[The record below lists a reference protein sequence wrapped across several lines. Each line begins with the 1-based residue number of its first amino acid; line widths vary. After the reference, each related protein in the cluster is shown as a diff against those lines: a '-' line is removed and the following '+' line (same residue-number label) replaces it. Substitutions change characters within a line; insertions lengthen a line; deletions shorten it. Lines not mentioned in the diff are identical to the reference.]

1 MQTKNFSIALDMVL
15 PLPFHPFEV
24 VEGDTGNVL
33 HVLLQNNG
41 VPLDLS
47 DCQVMVVFSSSAG
60 SAIQDTENGLV
71 MGTAVGTFTL
81 SLLPGSYGPGNV
93 QADVQVYSGNDHAVL
108 ITSKR
113 FDFRCRRTLISEE
126 IMRANTTYPPLI
138 RATREAQQATQAAL
152 SAIEN
157 LGDAV
162 GEMNVQTDWAET
174 DMLSDAYIQN
184 KPSVFQ
190 PSAHAAVH
198 AAGGTDPITPLS
210 IGAAASGHTHTPAS
224 IGAESQRLQFVNVV
238 VAAVDFVEEETPTH
252 ADYPYRTAV
261 ALTGVLETM
270 TPEVVFGVADATS
283 GSFAPVVESYDG
295 GIYVYASEA
304 PTASVT
310 IPTIILWKAVGA

>member
-41 VPLDLS
+41 VPLELS

-71 MGTAVGTFTL
+71 MGAAVGTFTL
-81 SLLPGSYGPGNV
+81 SLLPASYGPGNV
-93 QADVQVYSGNDHAVL
+93 QADVQVYSGVDHGVL

-152 SAIEN
+152 SAIES
-157 LGDAV
+157 LGNAV

-184 KPSVFQ
+184 KPSAFQ

-198 AAGGTDPITPLS
+198 ATGGTDPITPLS
-210 IGAAASGHTHTPAS
+210 IGAATSGHTHTPAA
-224 IGAESQRLQFVNVV
+224 IGAEQRRLQFANVV
-238 VAAVDFVEEETPTH
+238 VAAANFTVETTPTY
-252 ADYPYRTAV
+252 ADFPYRAAV
-261 ALTGVLETM
+261 ALAGVLAAM
-270 TPEVVFGVADATS
+270 TPEVVFGVAEATS
-283 GSFAPVVESYDG
+283 GSFAPVAACYDG
-295 GIYVYASEA
+295 GVYVYASEA
-304 PTASVT
+304 LSAAIT
-310 IPTIILWKAVGA
+310 IPTIILWKAVG